1 MKHSPLGFTLIE
13 VLVAV
18 LVLAVGVVAL
28 ASTSATVSR
37 MIGLG
42 KIETRA
48 AQAASRRMETLRL
61 AAYATSP
68 RCTDPGFA
76 SGGPVLSGGMTESW
90 LVPPTGRVRKVRV
103 TVTYLTV
110 RGSREAALETALTC

>member
-1 MKHSPLGFTLIE
+1 MKVFRLGFTLTE

-18 LVLAVGVVAL
+18 LVLAVGIAAL
-28 ASTSATVSR
+28 MGTSATVTR

-42 KIETRA
+42 KVETRA
-48 AQAASRRMETLRL
+48 AQAASRRMESLRH

-76 SGGPVLSGGMTESW
+76 SGGPFLSGSMAESW
-90 LVPPTGRVRKVRV
+90 LVAPTGRLRKVRV
-103 TVTYLTV
+103 TITYLTA
-110 RGSREAALETALTC
+110 RGSRQAMLETVLTC

>member
-1 MKHSPLGFTLIE
+1 MKHSRQGFTLTE

-18 LVLAVGVVAL
+18 LLLGVGIIAL
-28 ASTSATVSR
+28 AGTSATVTR

-42 KIETRA
+42 KVETRA

-76 SGGPVLSGGMTESW
+76 SGGPVLSGAMTESW

-103 TVTYLTV
+103 TITYLTA
-110 RGSREAALETALTC
+110 RGSREAMLETALTC

>member
-1 MKHSPLGFTLIE
+1 MKHSPLGFTLTE

-61 AAYATSP
+61 AA
-68 RCTDPGFA
+68 
-76 SGGPVLSGGMTESW
+76 
-90 LVPPTGRVRKVRV
+90 
-103 TVTYLTV
+103 
-110 RGSREAALETALTC
+110 